1 MNNTPVLAAG
11 TVYGVLLNS
20 KDEWATWAAQMN
32 EPPYKA
38 APKAPVLYVKTANT
52 WSACGAAIGVPV
64 RAPEVEIG
72 ASLAMVIGEPA
83 QQVNASTALQHVAG
97 YVLVND
103 VSLPHASYYRP
114 PVKYKNLDGFL
125 GIGPRFA
132 SPAAVGDPNRL
143 RLEVRVDGRLQ
154 HTVDLA
160 QMRRSAAQLIADVSE
175 FMTLRHGDVLLLG
188 LGAQRP
194 QARVGQRIE
203 ISAIGMPALG
213 TLTNTLVEDAALS
226 DAGPPQGAKAPSGGS
241 AAHEVASVGAL

>member
-1 MNNTPVLAAG
+1 MSHAPVLAAG

-20 KDEWATWAAQMN
+20 KDEWTAWAAQMN

-52 WSACGAAIGVPV
+52 WSACGAAIAVPA

-72 ASLAMVIGEPA
+72 ASLAMVIGTA
-83 QQVNASTALQHVAG
+83 AHQVSADNALSHVAG

-103 VSLPHASYYRP
+103 LSLPHASYYRP

-125 GIGPRFA
+125 GIGPRYA
-132 SPAAVGDPNRL
+132 TPTEVGDPNRL

-154 HTVDLA
+154 QTVDLV
-160 QMRRSAAQLIADVSE
+160 QMRRHAAQLIADVSE

-188 LGAQRP
+188 LDANRP
-194 QARVGQRIE
+194 LAHAGQHIE
-203 ISAIGMPALG
+203 IRAPGIPALG
-213 TLTNTLVEDAALS
+213 TLTNTLVEERA
-226 DAGPPQGAKAPSGGS
+226 
-241 AAHEVASVGAL
+241 